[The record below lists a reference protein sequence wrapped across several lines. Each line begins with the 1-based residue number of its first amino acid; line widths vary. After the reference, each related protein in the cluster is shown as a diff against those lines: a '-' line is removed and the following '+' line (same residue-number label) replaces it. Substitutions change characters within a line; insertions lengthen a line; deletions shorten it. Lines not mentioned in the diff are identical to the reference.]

1 MLAAVGDLAVA
12 TPQASASRESGPIRF
27 GADGG
32 SAGEDDDPP
41 GAASAR
47 LQAFGLVHRRRLGI
61 REKVDQ
67 RLCRDGLL

>member
-12 TPQASASRESGPIRF
+12 TPQASASRESGPIRL
-27 GADGG
+27 GADGVAPVTRTAR
-32 SAGEDDDPP
+32 S

-61 REKVDQ
+61 REKVDK